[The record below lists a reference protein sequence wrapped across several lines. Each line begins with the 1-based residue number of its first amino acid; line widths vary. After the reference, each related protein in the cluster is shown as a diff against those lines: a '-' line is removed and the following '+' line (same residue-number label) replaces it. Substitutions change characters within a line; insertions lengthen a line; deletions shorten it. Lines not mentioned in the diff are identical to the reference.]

1 MSDEQFASVWEQT
14 RGRRLRKTRYR
25 LPLNG
30 HDIELD
36 LFHDDLAGLAL
47 AEVEFESDHDLE
59 TFEPPAWFGREVTG
73 ELAFTNAS
81 LAANAPRG
89 QPAA

>member
-1 MSDEQFASVWEQT
+1 M
-14 RGRRLRKTRYR
+14 
-25 LPLNG
+25 
-30 HDIELD
+30 
-36 LFHDDLAGLAL
+36 FHDDLSGLVL
-47 AEVEFESDHDLE
+47 AEVEFDSDE
-59 TFEPPAWFGREVTG
+59 TMTAFEPPHWFAREVTD